1 MQTYMK
7 LGWRRGLLG
16 AVGISVMCAL
26 GSAPASGQAAPA
38 PKPPMSEEVFK
49 NIQILKGIPVDE
61 FMDTMGFFAASLSL
75 NCTDCH
81 GDASAGDWARYAD
94 DLPLKQTARKM
105 ILMVNALN
113 KNNFGGA
120 RVVTCYTCHR
130 GDQLPKTIPSL
141 ALQYG
146 EPAPDDPNEV
156 DVRAQAA
163 ASSSSDQVFDKYIQA
178 LGGAQRL
185 ASLTSFTA
193 KGTYEGFD
201 TEHQKVPVEVY
212 AKAPGSRTMVVHTGP
227 KETIVW
233 TCDGSAA
240 WIASPDKPVPLM
252 TLSGGELA
260 GAKMDA
266 MLFFPAAARIKQTFP
281 QWRVGSA
288 TIEDRDVTVVQGT
301 GAGRSPV
308 KLFFDAKTG
317 LLVRQVRYANS
328 AVGTDP
334 IEVDYSD
341 YRDVSGVKMPFHWI
355 VTWTDGQ
362 STTDLSDVQPN
373 AAIDAAKF
381 AKPAPA
387 KPE

>member
-1 MQTYMK
+1 MRNRVK
-7 LGWRRGLLG
+7 PGWGLILFG
-16 AVGISVMCAL
+16 AVGIAAVCTLSV
-26 GSAPASGQAAPA
+26 APASGQAAPA
-38 PKPPMSEEVFK
+38 QKPQMAEDVFK
-49 NIQILKGIPVDE
+49 NIQVLKGVPVDE

-81 GDASAGDWARYAD
+81 GDASGGDWARYAD

-130 GDQLPKTIPSL
+130 GDQVPKVIPSL

-156 DVRAQAA
+156 VLPVQAPA
-163 ASSSSDQVFDKYIQA
+163 GTSADQIFDKYIQA
-178 LGGAQRL
+178 LGGTQQL
-185 ASLTSFTA
+185 AKLTSFTA
-193 KGTYEGFD
+193 QGTYEGYD
-201 TEHQKVPVEVY
+201 TGHQKVPVEIY
-212 AKAPGSRTMVVHTGP
+212 AKAPGLRTTIVHTAP
-227 KETIVW
+227 KETSVR
-233 TCDGSAA
+233 TCDGSAG

-252 TLSGGELA
+252 ALTGGELQ

-266 MLFFPAAARIKQTFP
+266 MLSFPAAARIKQTFT
-281 QWRVGSA
+281 QWRAGSA
-288 TIEDRDVTVVQGT
+288 TIGDEDVAVVQGT
-301 GAGRSPV
+301 SPGRPSV
-308 KLFFDAKTG
+308 KLYFDAKSG
-317 LLVRQVRYANS
+317 LLVRQVRYASS
-328 AVGTDP
+328 AVGTNP
-334 IEVDYSD
+334 IQVDYSD
-341 YRDVSGVKMPFHWI
+341 YRDVAGVKMPFQWT

-362 STTDLSDVQPN
+362 STTDLSAVQPN